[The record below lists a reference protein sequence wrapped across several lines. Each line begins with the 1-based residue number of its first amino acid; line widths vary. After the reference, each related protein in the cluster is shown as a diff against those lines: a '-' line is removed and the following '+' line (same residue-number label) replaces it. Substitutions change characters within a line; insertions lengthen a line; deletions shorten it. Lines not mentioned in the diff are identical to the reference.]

1 MSDQPQ
7 DNSQLIQEIME
18 AIRPVF
24 EKHPEEFMALT
35 KMSPAELL
43 ITAQSALTGAA
54 RPVNTN
60 EEPPR
65 S

>member
-1 MSDQPQ
+1 MSDLQ
-7 DNSQLIQEIME
+7 SKLIQEIMA

-24 EKHPEEFMALT
+24 EKHPEEFMALA

-43 ITAQSALTGAA
+43 ITAQSALQGATE
-54 RPVNTN
+54 PENTIK
-60 EEPPR
+60 ESPR